1 MISKKAGEI
10 MNFRHEVKHEI
21 NLSDMMIIRS
31 RLKAVAYPDPHTID
45 EKYVIRSMYFD
56 KLEDKIELLRKLSEE
71 YNCQILLKGVIDVIT
86 SRDDY
91 KLNRTGNQGMTIG
104 GTGDLLAGIAVALAT
119 KNTLFEAAYLSS
131 FILGQTADKV
141 LEEKGFNYRIKD
153 ILKKL

>member
-1 MISKKAGEI
+1 M
-10 MNFRHEVKHEI
+10 
-21 NLSDMMIIRS
+21 
-31 RLKAVAYPDPHTID
+31 
-45 EKYVIRSMYFD
+45 
-56 KLEDKIELLRKLSEE
+56 LSEE